1 MPTYRFKSGLKHWLF
16 RLLWHGLFGLVFAV
30 VVSGTGARAGGDLG
44 PRSEPVD
51 FSLYEQ
57 VSYVAPAGED
67 ESGRGSRDHP
77 YRSLGFAVAQSQG
90 ASENRRYAILVAAGT
105 YIVNDLKLSCW
116 VDLYGGFDN
125 KNWVR
130 QIAANKTIL
139 DAGGKGRVVVGAD
152 QCRVDGFTLQGG
164 RPRGDG
170 GAILCKDAG
179 MVITNNVFMNNGTL
193 EPTGYNR
200 QHLHERGHTGGA
212 IAMSF
217 STTCEIAHNLFV
229 ENFTEIGEGGAIS
242 CYQLSRS
249 PRGKSV
255 IRENAFLGNRT
266 GASVM
271 PFPMARA
278 SSGGAISCSHGSAPN
293 ILQNAFIGNQA
304 GDNSDAGAI
313 YMEVA
318 SSPLV
323 QENWIVGNQGY
334 DDGGGIYCM
343 RDAQPTIE
351 SNWIAGNQCVRGGPG
366 GIRLSKEGRAIIR
379 NNFVVHNQKGG
390 GVFNVNGWM
399 RMENNTIVNN
409 GHLGVYHHNSLGH
422 FNPSVLSGNII
433 RGNALQIEEGG
444 LRPVI
449 SYNNV
454 EGGCDGKGNID
465 ADPQFVEDG
474 IEQAVLQ
481 IEYDPESFTTW
492 IACEPTLAADA
503 PLQGRILQYGK
514 RWSMVKLSDGQSVVV
529 WGDVTRQL
537 GGNANVSDSIRI
549 IPTFRLKKNSPRR
562 DMGAR

>member
-1 MPTYRFKSGLKHWLF
+1 MSITQVQHGLKQLLF
-16 RLLWHGLFGLVFAV
+16 RSVLRGRLVLLLSIMA
-30 VVSGTGARAGGDLG
+30 SGAEASGNGTPG

-51 FSLYEQ
+51 LTLYEQ

-67 ESGRGSRDHP
+67 EPDRGSRDHP
-77 YRSLGFAVAQSQG
+77 YRILGFAVAQSQG
-90 ASENRRYAILVAAGT
+90 ASEKSRAAILVAAGT
-105 YIVNDLKLSCW
+105 YIVNDLKLSSW
-116 VDLYGGFDN
+116 VDLYGGFDSEN
-125 KNWVR
+125 RVR

-139 DAGGKGRVVVGAD
+139 DADGKGRVLVGAD

-164 RPRGDG
+164 RPRGHG

-217 STTCEIAHNLFV
+217 SSTCEIAHNLFV

-271 PFPMARA
+271 PFPMTRA

-293 ILQNAFIGNQA
+293 ILRNAFIGNQA

-323 QENWIVGNQGY
+323 QGNWIVGNQGY

-379 NNFVVHNQKGG
+379 NNFIVHNQKGG
-390 GVFNVNGWM
+390 GVINANGWM

-409 GHLGVYHHNSLGH
+409 GQLGVYHHNSLEH
-422 FNPSVLSGNII
+422 FNPSVLSRNII
-433 RGNALQIEEGG
+433 RGNTVQIDEGG
-444 LRPVI
+444 LRPVV

-454 EGGCDGKGNID
+454 EGGYDGEGNTD

-474 IEQAVLQ
+474 IEQAVSQ

-492 IACEPTLAADA
+492 IACEPTLAADSH
-503 PLQGRILQYGK
+503 LQGRILQYGK
-514 RWSMVKLSDGQSVVV
+514 RWSVVKLSDGQSIVV

-537 GGNANVSDSIRI
+537 GGNANVSDAIRI
-549 IPTFRLKKNSPRR
+549 IPTFRLKENSPQR